1 MNYLNTFSEFG
12 LSKFIQDCLVREG
25 FTEPTEVQVQSIPF
39 ILAGNDLMASAQTG
53 SGKTAAY
60 ALPIIDQLKKT
71 RKDGVPRALIMVP
84 TRELALQVKEQFERF
99 GRHLRVTAVYGGTG
113 YLRQYRQF
121 ARGVDIIV
129 ATPGRLF
136 DLAEQNVA
144 NLSEIQTLVLDEAD
158 RLMDM
163 GFMPQIRKIVARVP
177 AVRQTLMFSATID
190 QKIEEMAREY
200 LTRPHIVRSTANQ
213 LDASSIEQKIHYL
226 REFAKDEFL
235 LELISGFTESSV
247 DNSVLIF
254 TQTRR
259 KATFIADKLRA
270 ADVQAEE
277 IHGEIKQNRRE
288 KIMAR
293 YRSGDF
299 KVLVATDIA
308 ARGLDIP
315 HISHVVNYD
324 LPTSAEDYVHRIGR
338 TGRAGKTGIAH
349 SFVSHEQRYL
359 LRDIENILGR
369 RFEAPPQLFSAGA
382 PKPRPF
388 DRNGAKPR
396 GFSRF
401 GNDKPSSKFKQNK
414 FKSKRQRVV

>member
-1 MNYLNTFSEFG
+1 MDYLNTFSDFG
-12 LSKFIQDCLVREG
+12 LSKFILDCLVREG
-25 FTEPTEVQVQSIPF
+25 FTEPTEVQSQAIPVV
-39 ILAGNDLMASAQTG
+39 LAGKDLMASAQTG

-99 GRHLRVTAVYGGTG
+99 GRHLRVVAIYGGTG

-136 DLAEQNVA
+136 DLVEQNVA
-144 NLSEIQTLVLDEAD
+144 NLAEIKTLVLDEAD

-163 GFMPQIRKIVARVP
+163 GFMPQVRKIVARIP
-177 AVRQTLMFSATID
+177 EVRQTLMFSATID
-190 QKIEEMAREY
+190 QKIEDMAREY
-200 LTRPHIVRSTANQ
+200 LTRPEIVRSTANQ
-213 LDASSIEQKIHYL
+213 LDSSSIEQKIHYL

-235 LELISGFTESSV
+235 LELINGLPDS
-247 DNSVLIF
+247 SVLIF

-259 KATFIADKLRA
+259 KAGFIADKLRA

-338 TGRAGKTGIAH
+338 TGRAGRSGIAH
-349 SFVSHEQRYL
+349 SFVSNEQRYL

-369 RFEAPPQLFSAGA
+369 KFEAPPQLFGAAA
-382 PKPRPF
+382 PKPRQF
-388 DRNGAKPR
+388 DRNGSKAR
-396 GFSRF
+396 SGGFSHF